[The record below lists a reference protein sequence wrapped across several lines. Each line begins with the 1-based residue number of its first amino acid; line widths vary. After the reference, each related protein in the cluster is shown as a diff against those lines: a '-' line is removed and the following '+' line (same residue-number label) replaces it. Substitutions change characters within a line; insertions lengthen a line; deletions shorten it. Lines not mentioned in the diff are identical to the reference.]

1 MSIALY
7 VRFQKK
13 RPPPVKGKEED
24 YIYSSLISSF
34 SNTKLFL
41 IYYYLFFNS
50 VYLSVPAHR
59 SPRAIK
65 TGENYDGEIAVRRIT
80 ITLNKWTHK
89 SVESEFARAKSEWQ
103 RKPFRTTEKEM
114 SFDTVAVNL
123 LRRFDTTI
131 TRSSDL
137 PIIVAAVVVGGVVA
151 FVVVTGRAW

>member
-1 MSIALY
+1 MSLSVDNVSCVI
-7 VRFQKK
+7 RFRMK

-41 IYYYLFFNS
+41 IYYYLFFNP

-65 TGENYDGEIAVRRIT
+65 TGENCDDDDDDGEIAVRRIT

-103 RKPFRTTEKEM
+103 RKPFRTTEKRWVLIP
-114 SFDTVAVNL
+114 SQLICCGVLTQQLHDH
-123 LRRFDTTI
+123 
-131 TRSSDL
+131 
-137 PIIVAAVVVGGVVA
+137 PIYP
-151 FVVVTGRAW
+151 W